1 MTTRM
6 ARQIGTNI
14 SIGSSEKISIS
25 PILCALS
32 ILESFL
38 DFIDPFRNSSFH
50 NFQFNARVVK
60 FLRFYNPSEKIVK
73 IQRGPLNIQEISLI
87 FNYNVQLLILNIA
100 ESI

>member
-60 FLRFYNPSEKIVK
+60 FLRFCNPSEKIVK